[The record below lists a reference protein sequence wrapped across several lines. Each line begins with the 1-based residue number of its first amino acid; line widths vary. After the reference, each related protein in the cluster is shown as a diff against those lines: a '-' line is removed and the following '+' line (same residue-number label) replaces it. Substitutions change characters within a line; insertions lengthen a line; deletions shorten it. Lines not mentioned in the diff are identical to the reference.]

1 MEDYAAIVGK
11 NIRDLRIRFRMTQ
24 AALAYDIGC
33 TEQSIRHWEKGRGI
47 PVGYYL
53 PLIAD
58 RFHVSI
64 DYLFGRER

>member
-11 NIRDLRIRFRMTQ
+11 NIHDLRIRFRMTQ

-33 TEQSIRHWEKGRGI
+33 TEQSIRYWEKGRGI
-47 PVGYYL
+47 PVGYYP

-64 DYLFGRER
+64 DYLFGRD